1 MGSAGRRPRRTYALR
16 MAARANA
23 NPSPTPEDLREAQDR
38 FVAAWG
44 KMGSTWGISRT
55 MAEVHALLYIT
66 NEPLC
71 TDDAMD
77 RLSISRGNA
86 SMSLRALQDW
96 GIIRRV
102 HKRGDRKEYFEAET
116 DVWTMFRTI
125 ARERKKREIDPL
137 IHSLYEIRDLTGARA
152 EPGAGA
158 TKRNGSAG
166 GGAGSRSPELDVHN
180 ARLDAMLQFI
190 ERLDMLSRTILEP
203 EGAGLKQAMS
213 LLSEEGTSH

>member
-1 MGSAGRRPRRTYALR
+1 MVDADSTRHTLN
-16 MAARANA
+16 AAAI
-23 NPSPTPEDLREAQDR
+23 REAQDR
-38 FVAAWG
+38 FIAAWG
-44 KMGSTWGISRT
+44 KMGSAWGISRT

-66 NEPLC
+66 DEPLC
-71 TDDAMD
+71 TDDAME

-152 EPGAGA
+152 EGSRGGAPA
-158 TKRNGSAG
+158 PRRNGAAPAG
-166 GGAGSRSPELDVHN
+166 GAIPRSPELDVHN

-190 ERLDMLSRTILEP
+190 ERLDTLSRTILEP

-213 LLSEEGTSH
+213 LLSDQS